1 MTASAI
7 TADRPVGVAL
17 GGSIALASAMGIGRF
32 VYTPILPFM
41 ADGLGLTKGEAGLIA
56 SANFLGYML
65 GALAASSPA
74 LRGSRRS
81 WAIAAL
87 AFSAVSTGVMG
98 LFTDMPVF
106 LLLRFIGGVASAF
119 ALVFSSALVMDRL
132 AAAKRPALIALY
144 FAGVGSGIV
153 TSALL
158 VAGLAAAGYGWRDFW
173 FASGVLALLGLGL
186 FMSLVPGSADAPAKP
201 VETGAGGRD
210 PRLVALIV
218 SYGLF
223 GFGYVIT
230 ATFIS
235 AIVRSEPA
243 LKSLEPAIWLIV
255 GIGAIPSVA
264 IWAAIGRRIGNG
276 RSYAIA
282 CLVEAGAV
290 SLSVISLSPFAVA
303 LSALLL
309 GGTFVGVTATGLVN
323 ARELSRVDPRRNL
336 ALMTAIFG
344 IGQMIGPT
352 FGGFLHDMSGSF
364 RLPTLAAA
372 GVLVIAGLIVG
383 LTATARPAPR

>member
-1 MTASAI
+1 M
-7 TADRPVGVAL
+7 GGFVAL
-17 GGSIALASAMGIGRF
+17 AAAMGIGRF

-65 GALAASSPA
+65 GALAAASPA
-74 LRGSRRS
+74 LSGRRRN

-87 AFSAVSTGVMG
+87 LLSAVSTGIMAFFSA
-98 LFTDMPVF
+98 LPVF
-106 LLLRFIGGVASAF
+106 LVLRFIGGVASAF

-132 AAAKRPALIALY
+132 AAARRPALIALY
-144 FAGVGSGIV
+144 FAGVGTGIV

-158 VAGLAAAGYGWRDFW
+158 VAGLARAGYDWREFW
-173 FASGVLALLGLGL
+173 LASGALSLIAVAL
-186 FMSLVPGSADAPAKP
+186 FMALVPNSAEPPAKP
-201 VETGAGGRD
+201 AAAVSDGRD
-210 PRLVALIV
+210 RRLVALIAA
-218 SYGLF
+218 YGLF

-235 AIVRSEPA
+235 AIVRSEA
-243 LKSLEPAIWLIV
+243 DLKFLEPVIWLIV
-255 GIGAIPSVA
+255 GVGAIPSVA
-264 IWAAIGRRIGNG
+264 LWAWVGRRIGDG
-276 RSYAIA
+276 RAYALA

-290 SLSVISLSPFAVA
+290 TLSVVAGSPAVVA

-309 GGTFVGVTATGLVN
+309 GGTFVGITATGLVH

-344 IGQMIGPT
+344 IGQMIGPA
-352 FGGFLHDMSGSF
+352 FGGFLHDVSGSF

-372 GVLVIAGLIVG
+372 GVLVIAALLVG
-383 LTATARPAPR
+383 ATARPMAR

>member
-1 MTASAI
+1 MTAMVT
-7 TADRPVGVAL
+7 TAERPVGVAM
-17 GGSIALASAMGIGRF
+17 GGFIALASAMGIGRF

-65 GALAASSPA
+65 GALAAASPA
-74 LRGSRRS
+74 LPGSRRN
-81 WAIAAL
+81 WAVAAL
-87 AFSAVSTGVMG
+87 ALSAVSTGVMG
-98 LFTDMPVF
+98 LFGTLPVF
-106 LLLRFIGGVASAF
+106 LVLRFIGGVASAF

-132 AAAKRPALIALY
+132 AAANRPALIALY
-144 FAGVGSGIV
+144 FAGVGTGIV

-158 VAGLAAAGYGWRDFW
+158 VAGLAAAGFGWRDFW
-173 FASGVLALLGLGL
+173 FASGMLTLLGLGL
-186 FMSLVPGSADAPAKP
+186 FTALVPGGGDGPAKP
-201 VETGAGGRD
+201 MAASPGGRD
-210 PRLVALIV
+210 RRLVALITA
-218 SYGLF
+218 YGLF

-235 AIVRSEPA
+235 AIVRSEAA
-243 LKSLEPAIWLIV
+243 LASLEPVIWLIV
-255 GIGAIPSVA
+255 GVGAIPSVA
-264 IWAAIGRRIGNG
+264 VWAAIGRRIGNG
-276 RSYAIA
+276 RAYALA

-290 SLSVISLSPFAVA
+290 TLSVISLSPLAVA

-309 GGTFVGVTATGLVN
+309 GGTFVGITATGLVN

-352 FGGFLHDMSGSF
+352 FGGFLHDISGSF

-372 GVLVIAGLIVG
+372 AVLVLAALLVG
-383 LTATARPAPR
+383 VTASTRPAPR